1 VGIWVDG
8 YAWRAAYPGTRAQNH
23 RHRGCPSGSPRCKWR
38 TGPRLNFCFRFSF
51 FELFCFSR
59 LSSLFPVQSA
69 YPRAN
74 KQIMPALECY
84 PGARYLYI
92 YAYVREGPTLE
103 LPWSY
108 APVYMRRPPTLE
120 LPCTYPGAACPLPAY
135 PAPTLEQ
142 ESPHRRGSRVGSP
155 AGLGRFFPLALPS
168 LPPSPRAPQGPQV
181 SQKPPAPRLPWSSPW
196 TPAGPLEGAANG
208 RATWPA
214 WLGLAVQFAFS
225 AKTICMGKRPNRLTD
240 ERAGGAYPGATLEP
254 RRRGNRT
261 READERPRPARG
273 ETPTL
278 EPGNDLP

>member
-1 VGIWVDG
+1 MGIWVDG
-8 YAWRAAYPGTRAQNH
+8 HAWRAAYPGTRAQNH
-23 RHRGCPSGSPRCKWR
+23 RHRGCPSGSPRCRKWR
-38 TGPRLNFCFRFSF
+38 TGLRFNFCFRFSF
-51 FELFCFSR
+51 FFKLFCFSR
-59 LSSLFPVQSA
+59 LSSLFPVQIA

-74 KQIMPALECY
+74 KQIMPTLECY

-103 LPWSY
+103 LPWSH
-108 APVYMRRPPTLE
+108 APAYTRRPPTLYLPWSGLPLTR
-120 LPCTYPGAACPLPAY
+120 LPCTYPGAGK
-135 PAPTLEQ
+135 PAPPRLPGRLT
-142 ESPHRRGSRVGSP
+142 RRTWP
-155 AGLGRFFPLALPS
+155 FFPPRPPS

-225 AKTICMGKRPNRLTD
+225 AKRICMGKRPNRLTD

-254 RRRGNRT
+254 GRRGNRT
-261 READERPRPARG
+261 RESDERPRPARG